1 MADLK
6 TSFNETLIDPKDLL
20 KFDEEILAL
29 LNPSKVI
36 FNSNLGYE
44 LWVCS
49 VWRKRLQFFGLQK
62 LVGYVRSPG
71 KHRDFRVRSFQ
82 LWSYNDLPHDQLP
95 VRLWESFGPLLP
107 DQHRIRSVFL
117 RLSGPRDWEDEII
130 HFLLTRRHIQAPQS
144 AQKTRHFEDWE

>member
-44 LWVCS
+44 L
-49 VWRKRLQFFGLQK
+49 
-62 LVGYVRSPG
+62 
-71 KHRDFRVRSFQ
+71 
-82 LWSYNDLPHDQLP
+82 
-95 VRLWESFGPLLP
+95 
-107 DQHRIRSVFL
+107 
-117 RLSGPRDWEDEII
+117 
-130 HFLLTRRHIQAPQS
+130 
-144 AQKTRHFEDWE
+144 